1 MMLARQWKERGTSR
15 PISDSAHAPC
25 VLRES
30 YPLFNDFRY
39 HKLRSVINSLSVSA
53 SQIRSLMLY
62 PAELRAPTPARAQ

>member
-1 MMLARQWKERGTSR
+1 MKCDGSMTASGFVNCFARIQRANRMMLARQWKERGTSR

-39 HKLRSVINSLSVSA
+39 HKLRSVINSL
-53 SQIRSLMLY
+53 R
-62 PAELRAPTPARAQ
+62 